1 MLITQ
6 TKEILKTIANEMLG
20 EDNEIVTE
28 KLENLQDI
36 GNELI
41 TAANVDTYVKK
52 LVDKIGKVVFKNRLL
67 NSTAPSLLV
76 DSWEYGA
83 ILQKVRMKLIPAE
96 ENDAVKLVDGKSYD
110 QNVFHQPTVS
120 ATFFSKEITFE
131 VPISYTTEQLKSSFN
146 SESEL
151 NGFYNLL
158 ETTVQNSLTVN
169 TDALIMRTINYRI
182 GKTYTKGR
190 ESQKINLLAG
200 YNTVSGKS
208 LTTANC
214 FQDEGFLKYAI
225 AEIKNYQDRFKLPS
239 SVFNDKKEQAF
250 TPVQNQKLVLLSDF
264 KNVVDTH
271 LIPVV
276 QNSENLTL
284 SCETVPYW
292 QGSGASFAFEDISK
306 IDVTLDTS
314 SETAEVSGIVGILFD
329 DEALKVGNLSQHVT
343 TNYNAKGDF
352 YTNYYKEQSGFFV
365 DLAENFVIF
374 YVANAA

>member
-6 TKEILKTIANEMLG
+6 TKEILHTIATEMLG
-20 EDNEIVTE
+20 PDNTIVTE
-28 KLENLQDI
+28 NLENLQDI

-41 TAANVDTYVKK
+41 TQANVDTYVKK

-96 ENDAVKLVDGKSYD
+96 ENDAVKLVDGQSYNQD
-110 QNVFHQPTVS
+110 VFHQPTVS
-120 ATFFSKEITFE
+120 ATFYSKEITFE

-158 ETTVQNSLTVN
+158 ETTVQNSLTVK

-182 GKTYTKGR
+182 GKTYTKGL

-200 YNTVSGKS
+200 YNKVSGRE
-208 LTTANC
+208 LTVANC
-214 FQDEGFLKYAI
+214 FHDEEFLKYAI
-225 AEIKNYQDRFKLPS
+225 SEIKNYQDRLKLPT
-239 SVFNDKKEQAF
+239 SVFNDKKEEAF

-264 KNVVDTH
+264 KNTVDTH

-276 QNSENLTL
+276 QNSENLAL

-292 QGSGASFAFEDISK
+292 QGSGKTFAFADISK
-306 IDVTLDTS
+306 IDVTLDS
-314 SETAEVSGIVGILFD
+314 ASEKAQVGGIVGVLFD
-329 DEALKVGNLSQHVT
+329 DEALKVGNLSQYVT

-374 YVANAA
+374 YVG

>member
-6 TKEILKTIANEMLG
+6 TKEILHTIATEMLG
-20 EDNEIVTE
+20 PDNTIVTE
-28 KLENLQDI
+28 NLENLQDI
-36 GNELI
+36 GNVLI
-41 TAANVDTYVKK
+41 TQQNVDTYVKK

-96 ENDAVKLVDGKSYD
+96 ENDAVKLVDGQSYNQD
-110 QNVFHQPTVS
+110 VFHQPTVS
-120 ATFFSKEITFE
+120 ATFYSKEITFE

-158 ETTVQNSLTVN
+158 ETTVQNSLTVK

-182 GKTYTKGR
+182 GKTYTKGL

-200 YNTVSGKS
+200 YNKVSGGA
-208 LTTANC
+208 LTVANC
-214 FQDEGFLKYAI
+214 FHDEGFLKYAI
-225 AEIKNYQDRFKLPS
+225 SEIKNYQDRLKLPT
-239 SVFNDKKEQAF
+239 SVFNDKKEEAF

-264 KNVVDTH
+264 KNTVDTH

-276 QNSENLTL
+276 QNSENLAL

-292 QGSGASFAFEDISK
+292 QGSGKTFSFADISK
-306 IDVTLDTS
+306 IDVTLDS
-314 SETAEVSGIVGILFD
+314 STEKAQVGGIVGILFD
-329 DEALKVGNLSQHVT
+329 DEALKVGNLNQYVT

-374 YVANAA
+374 YVG

>member
-6 TKEILKTIANEMLG
+6 TKEILHTIATEMLG
-20 EDNEIVTE
+20 PDNTIVTE
-28 KLENLQDI
+28 NLENLQDI

-41 TAANVDTYVKK
+41 TQQNVDTYVKK

-67 NSTAPSLLV
+67 NSTAPSLLA

-96 ENDAVKLVDGKSYD
+96 ENSAVNLVDGHSYD

-120 ATFFSKEITFE
+120 ATFYSKEITFE

-158 ETTVQNSLTVN
+158 ETTVQNSLTVK

-182 GKTYTKGR
+182 GKTYTKGLA
-190 ESQKINLLAG
+190 SQKVNLLAG
-200 YNTVSGKS
+200 YNAASGKS
-208 LTTANC
+208 LTTADC

-225 AEIKNYQDRFKLPS
+225 AEIKNYQDRLKLPT
-239 SVFNDKKEQAF
+239 SVFNDKKEEAF

-292 QGSGASFAFEDISK
+292 QGSGANFSFADISK
-306 IDVTLDTS
+306 IDVTLDTT
-314 SETAEVSGIVGILFD
+314 SEKAQVGGIVGILF
-329 DEALKVGNLSQHVT
+329 DEALKVGNLSQYVT

-374 YVANAA
+374 YVA

>member
-6 TKEILKTIANEMLG
+6 TKEILHTIATEMLG
-20 EDNEIVTE
+20 EENTIVTE
-28 KLENLQDI
+28 NLENLQDI
-36 GNELI
+36 GNVLI
-41 TAANVDTYVKK
+41 TQQNVDTYVKK

-96 ENDAVKLVDGKSYD
+96 ENSAVNLVDGQTYD

-120 ATFFSKEITFE
+120 ATFYSKEITFE
-131 VPISYTTEQLKSSFN
+131 VPISYTREQLNSSFN
-146 SESEL
+146 SVTEL

-158 ETTVQNSLTVN
+158 ETTVQNSLTVK

-190 ESQKINLLAG
+190 ASQKINLLAG
-200 YNTVSGKS
+200 YNAASGKS
-208 LTTANC
+208 LTTADC
-214 FQDEGFLKYAI
+214 FHDEGFLKYAI
-225 AEIKNYQDRFKLPS
+225 AEIKNYQDRLKLPS
-239 SVFNDKKEQAF
+239 SLFNDKKEEAF
-250 TPVQNQKLVLLSDF
+250 TPAQNQKLVLLSDF
-264 KNVVDTH
+264 KNTVDTH

-292 QGSGASFAFEDISK
+292 QASGANFSFTDISK
-306 IDVTLDTS
+306 IDVTLDS
-314 SETAEVSGIVGILFD
+314 STEKAQVGGIVGILFD
-329 DEALKVGNLSQHVT
+329 DEALKVGNLNQYVT

-365 DLAENFVIF
+365 DLAENFLIF
-374 YVANAA
+374 YVG

>member
-6 TKEILKTIANEMLG
+6 TKEILTTIATEMLG
-20 EDNEIVTE
+20 PDNTIVTE
-28 KLENLQDI
+28 NLENLQDI

-41 TAANVDTYVKK
+41 TQQNVDTYVKK

-96 ENDAVKLVDGKSYD
+96 ENDAVKLVDGQSYD

-120 ATFFSKEITFE
+120 ATFYSKEITFE
-131 VPISYTTEQLKSSFN
+131 VPISYTREQLNSSFN
-146 SESEL
+146 SVTEL

-158 ETTVQNSLTVN
+158 ETTVQNSLTVK

-190 ESQKINLLAG
+190 ASQKINLLAG
-200 YNTVSGKS
+200 YNAASGKE
-208 LTTANC
+208 LTVATC
-214 FQDEGFLKYAI
+214 FHDEGFLKYAI
-225 AEIKNYQDRFKLPS
+225 AEIKNYQDRLKLPS
-239 SVFNDKKEQAF
+239 SLFNDKKEEAF
-250 TPVQNQKLVLLSDF
+250 TPAQNQKLVLLSDF
-264 KNVVDTH
+264 KNTVDTH

-292 QGSGASFAFEDISK
+292 QASGANFSFADISK
-306 IDVTLDTS
+306 IDVTLDTT
-314 SETAEVSGIVGILFD
+314 SEKAQVGGIVGILFD
-329 DEALKVGNLSQHVT
+329 DEALKVGNLNQYVT

-365 DLAENFVIF
+365 DLAENFIIF
-374 YVANAA
+374 YVG

>member
-6 TKEILKTIANEMLG
+6 TKEILHTIATEMLG
-20 EDNEIVTE
+20 PDNTIVTE
-28 KLENLQDI
+28 NLENLQDI

-41 TAANVDTYVKK
+41 TQQNVDTYVKK

-96 ENDAVKLVDGKSYD
+96 ENDAVKLVDGQTYD

-120 ATFFSKEITFE
+120 ATFYSKEITFE
-131 VPISYTTEQLKSSFN
+131 VPISYTTQQLNSSFN
-146 SESEL
+146 SVTEL

-158 ETTVQNSLTVN
+158 ETTVQNSLTVK

-182 GKTYTKGR
+182 GKTFTKGR
-190 ESQKINLLAG
+190 ASQKINLLQG
-200 YNTVSGKS
+200 YNTASGKE
-208 LTTANC
+208 LTVATC
-214 FQDEGFLKYAI
+214 FHDEGFLKYAI
-225 AEIKNYQDRFKLPS
+225 AEIKNYQDRLKLPS
-239 SVFNDKKEQAF
+239 SLFNDKKEETF

-264 KNVVDTH
+264 KNTVDTH

-276 QNSENLTL
+276 QNSENLKLT
-284 SCETVPYW
+284 SETVPYW
-292 QGSGASFAFEDISK
+292 QGSGANFSFADISK
-306 IDVTLDTS
+306 IDVTLDTT
-314 SETAEVSGIVGILFD
+314 SEKAQVGGIVGILFD
-329 DEALKVGNLSQHVT
+329 DEALKVGNLNQYVT

-365 DLAENFVIF
+365 DLAENFLIF
-374 YVANAA
+374 YVA

>member
-6 TKEILKTIANEMLG
+6 TKEILTTIANEMLG
-20 EDNEIVTE
+20 ADNTIVTE
-28 KLENLQDI
+28 NLENLQDI
-36 GNELI
+36 GNVLI
-41 TAANVDTYVKK
+41 TQQNVDTYVKK

-96 ENDAVKLVDGKSYD
+96 ENDAVKLVDGQSYD

-120 ATFFSKEITFE
+120 ATFYSKEITFE
-131 VPISYTTEQLKSSFN
+131 VPISYTREQLNSSFN
-146 SESEL
+146 SVSEL

-158 ETTVQNSLTVN
+158 ETTVQNSLTVK

-182 GKTYTKGR
+182 GKTFTKGLA
-190 ESQKINLLAG
+190 SQKINLLAG
-200 YNTVSGKS
+200 YNAASGKE
-208 LTTANC
+208 LTAANC

-225 AEIKNYQDRFKLPS
+225 AEIKNYQDRLKLPT
-239 SVFNDKKEQAF
+239 SVFNDLKEETF
-250 TPVQNQKLVLLSDF
+250 TPAQNQKLVLLSDF
-264 KNVVDTH
+264 KNTVDTH

-284 SCETVPYW
+284 TSETVPYW
-292 QGSGASFAFEDISK
+292 QGSGANFSFADISK
-306 IDVTLDTS
+306 IDVTLDTA
-314 SETAEVSGIVGILFD
+314 SEKAQVGGIVGILFD
-329 DEALKVGNLSQHVT
+329 DEALKVGNLNQYVT

-365 DLAENFVIF
+365 DLAENFIIF
-374 YVANAA
+374 YVG

>member
-6 TKEILKTIANEMLG
+6 TKEILTTIANEMLG
-20 EDNEIVTE
+20 EENTIVTE
-28 KLENLQDI
+28 NLENLQDI

-41 TAANVDTYVKK
+41 TQANVDTYVKK

-67 NSTAPSLLV
+67 NSTAPSLLA

-96 ENDAVKLVDGKSYD
+96 ENSAVKLVDGQSYD

-120 ATFFSKEITFE
+120 ATFYSKEITFE
-131 VPISYTTEQLKSSFN
+131 VPISYTTKQLTSSFN
-146 SESEL
+146 SVTEL

-158 ETTVQNSLTVN
+158 ETTVQNSLTVK

-190 ESQKINLLAG
+190 ASQKINLLQG
-200 YNTVSGKS
+200 YNTASGKE
-208 LTTANC
+208 LTVATC
-214 FQDEGFLKYAI
+214 FHDEGFLKYAI
-225 AEIKNYQDRFKLPS
+225 AEIKNYQDRLKLPS
-239 SVFNDKKEQAF
+239 SLFNDKKEETF

-264 KNVVDTH
+264 KNTVDTH

-276 QNSENLTL
+276 QNSENLKLT
-284 SCETVPYW
+284 SETVPYW
-292 QGSGASFAFEDISK
+292 QGSGANFSFADISK
-306 IDVTLDTS
+306 IDVTLDTA
-314 SETAEVSGIVGILFD
+314 SEKAQVGGIVGILFD
-329 DEALKVGNLSQHVT
+329 DEALKVGNLSQYVT

-374 YVANAA
+374 YVA

>member
-6 TKEILKTIANEMLG
+6 TKEILTTIATEMLG
-20 EDNEIVTE
+20 PDNTIVTE
-28 KLENLQDI
+28 NLENLQDI
-36 GNELI
+36 GNVLI
-41 TAANVDTYVKK
+41 TQQNVDTYVKK

-67 NSTAPSLLV
+67 NSTAPSLLA

-96 ENDAVKLVDGKSYD
+96 ENSAVKLVDGQSYD

-120 ATFFSKEITFE
+120 ATFYSKEITFE
-131 VPISYTTEQLKSSFN
+131 VPISYTREQLNSSFN
-146 SESEL
+146 SVSEL

-158 ETTVQNSLTVN
+158 ETTVQNSLTVK

-182 GKTYTKGR
+182 GKTYTKGLA
-190 ESQKINLLAG
+190 SQKVNLLQG
-200 YNTVSGKS
+200 YNTASGKE
-208 LTTANC
+208 LTVANC

-225 AEIKNYQDRFKLPS
+225 AEIKNYQDRLKLPT
-239 SVFNDKKEQAF
+239 SVFNDQKEEAF
-250 TPVQNQKLVLLSDF
+250 TPAQNQKLVLLSDF
-264 KNVVDTH
+264 KNTVDTH

-292 QGSGASFAFEDISK
+292 QGSGKTFSFADISK
-306 IDVTLDTS
+306 IDVTLDS
-314 SETAEVSGIVGILFD
+314 ASETAKVGGIIGILFD
-329 DEALKVGNLSQHVT
+329 DEALKVGNLSQYVT

-374 YVANAA
+374 YVA

>member
-6 TKEILKTIANEMLG
+6 TKEILTTIANEMLG
-20 EDNEIVTE
+20 EDNAIVTE
-28 KLENLQDI
+28 NLENLQDI

-41 TAANVDTYVKK
+41 TQQNVDTYVKK

-96 ENDAVKLVDGKSYD
+96 ENSAVKLVDGQSYD

-120 ATFFSKEITFE
+120 ATFYSKEITFE
-131 VPISYTTEQLKSSFN
+131 VPISYTREQLNSSFN
-146 SESEL
+146 SVSEL

-158 ETTVQNSLTVN
+158 ETTVQNSLTVK

-182 GKTYTKGR
+182 GKTFTKGR

-200 YNTVSGKS
+200 YNAASGQK

-225 AEIKNYQDRFKLPS
+225 AEIKNYQDRLKLPT
-239 SVFNDKKEQAF
+239 SVFNDKKEEAF
-250 TPVQNQKLVLLSDF
+250 TPAQNQKLVLLSDF
-264 KNVVDTH
+264 KNTVDTH

-292 QGSGASFAFEDISK
+292 QGSGSNFSFADISK
-306 IDVTLDTS
+306 IDVTLDS
-314 SETAEVSGIVGILFD
+314 ASETAQVSGIVGILFD
-329 DEALKVGNLSQHVT
+329 DEALKVGNLNQYVT

-365 DLAENFVIF
+365 DLAENFLIF
-374 YVANAA
+374 YVG

>member
-6 TKEILKTIANEMLG
+6 TKEILKTIATEMLG
-20 EDNEIVTE
+20 ADNTIVTE
-28 KLENLQDI
+28 NLENLQDI

-41 TAANVDTYVKK
+41 TQANVDTYVKK

-96 ENDAVKLVDGKSYD
+96 ENSAVNLVDGQSYD

-120 ATFFSKEITFE
+120 ATFYSKEITFE

-158 ETTVQNSLTVN
+158 ETTVQNSLTVK

-182 GKTYTKGR
+182 GKTFNSGR
-190 ESQKINLLAG
+190 ASQKINLLSG
-200 YNTVSGKS
+200 YNTVSGKT
-208 LTTANC
+208 LTTENC

-239 SVFNDKKEQAF
+239 SVFNDKNEEAF
-250 TPVQNQKLVLLSDF
+250 TPIQNQKLVLLSDF
-264 KNVVDTH
+264 KNTVDTH

-292 QGSGASFAFEDISK
+292 QGSGSSFSFADISK
-306 IDVTLDTS
+306 IDVTLDTNK
-314 SETAEVSGIVGILFD
+314 ETAKVGGIVGILFD
-329 DEALKVGNLSQHVT
+329 DEALKVGNLSQYVT

-374 YVANAA
+374 YVA

>member
-6 TKEILKTIANEMLG
+6 TKEILTTIATEMLG
-20 EDNEIVTE
+20 PDNTIVTE
-28 KLENLQDI
+28 NLENLQDI

-41 TAANVDTYVKK
+41 TQANVDTYVKK

-96 ENDAVKLVDGKSYD
+96 ENSAVNLVDGHSYD

-120 ATFFSKEITFE
+120 ATFYSKEITFE

-158 ETTVQNSLTVN
+158 ETTVQNSLTVK

-200 YNTVSGKS
+200 YNAASGQK

-214 FQDEGFLKYAI
+214 FHDENFLKYAI
-225 AEIKNYQDRFKLPS
+225 AEIKNYQDRLKLPS
-239 SVFNDKKEQAF
+239 SLFNDKKEEAF
-250 TPVQNQKLVLLSDF
+250 TPAQSQKLVLLSDF
-264 KNVVDTH
+264 KNTVDTH

-292 QGSGASFAFEDISK
+292 QGSGANFSFTDISK
-306 IDVTLDTS
+306 SPHL
-314 SETAEVSGIVGILFD
+314 
-329 DEALKVGNLSQHVT
+329 GNSLRQLAHVH
-343 TNYNAKGDF
+343 
-352 YTNYYKEQSGFFV
+352 
-365 DLAENFVIF
+365 
-374 YVANAA
+374 

>member
-6 TKEILKTIANEMLG
+6 TKEILATIANEMLG
-20 EDNEIVTE
+20 EENTIVTE
-28 KLENLQDI
+28 NLANLQDI
-36 GNELI
+36 GNVLI
-41 TAANVDTYVKK
+41 TQQNVDTYVKK

-96 ENDAVKLVDGKSYD
+96 ENDAVKLVDGQSYD

-120 ATFFSKEITFE
+120 ATFYSKEITFE
-131 VPISYTTEQLKSSFN
+131 VPISYTMEQLKSSFN

-158 ETTVQNSLTVN
+158 ETTVQNSLTVK

-190 ESQKINLLAG
+190 ASQKINLLAG
-200 YNTVSGKS
+200 YNAASGKS
-208 LTTANC
+208 LTTADC

-225 AEIKNYQDRFKLPS
+225 SEIKNYQDRLKLPTS
-239 SVFNDKKEQAF
+239 LFNDQKEETF

-264 KNVVDTH
+264 KNTVDTH

-276 QNSENLTL
+276 QNSENLKLT
-284 SCETVPYW
+284 CETVPYW
-292 QGSGASFAFEDISK
+292 QGSGANFSFTDISK
-306 IDVTLDTS
+306 IDVTLDTT
-314 SETAEVSGIVGILFD
+314 SEKAQVGGIVGILFD
-329 DEALKVGNLSQHVT
+329 DEALKVGNLSQYVT

-374 YVANAA
+374 YVA

>member
-6 TKEILKTIANEMLG
+6 TKEILHTIATEMLG
-20 EDNEIVTE
+20 EDNTIVTE
-28 KLENLQDI
+28 NLENLQDI

-41 TAANVDTYVKK
+41 TQQNVDTYVKK

-96 ENDAVKLVDGKSYD
+96 ENDAVKLVDGQSYD

-120 ATFFSKEITFE
+120 ATFYSKEITFE

-158 ETTVQNSLTVN
+158 ETTVQNSLTVK

-190 ESQKINLLAG
+190 DSQKINLLAG

-208 LTTANC
+208 LTTENC

-239 SVFNDKKEQAF
+239 SVFNDKKEEAF

-292 QGSGASFAFEDISK
+292 QGSGATFSFEDISK

-314 SETAEVSGIVGILFD
+314 TEVAKVNGIVGILFD
-329 DEALKVGNLSQHVT
+329 DEALKVGNLSQYVT

-374 YVANAA
+374 YVG

>member
-6 TKEILKTIANEMLG
+6 TKEILTTIATEMLG
-20 EDNEIVTE
+20 PDNTIVTE
-28 KLENLQDI
+28 NLENLQDI

-41 TAANVDTYVKK
+41 TQQNVDTYVKK

-96 ENDAVKLVDGKSYD
+96 ENDAVKLVDGQSYD

-120 ATFFSKEITFE
+120 ATFYSKEITFE
-131 VPISYTTEQLKSSFN
+131 VPISYTREQLNGSFN
-146 SESEL
+146 SVTEL

-158 ETTVQNSLTVN
+158 ETTVQNSLTVK

-190 ESQKINLLAG
+190 ASQKINLLQG
-200 YNTVSGKS
+200 YNTVSGRE
-208 LTTANC
+208 LTVANC
-214 FQDEGFLKYAI
+214 FHDEEFLKYAI
-225 AEIKNYQDRFKLPS
+225 AEIKNYQDRLKLPS
-239 SVFNDKKEQAF
+239 SLFNDKKEEAF
-250 TPVQNQKLVLLSDF
+250 TPAQSQKLVLLSDF
-264 KNVVDTH
+264 KNTVDTH

-292 QGSGASFAFEDISK
+292 QGSGANFSFTDISK
-306 IDVTLDTS
+306 IDVTLDS
-314 SETAEVSGIVGILFD
+314 STEKAQVGGIVGILFD
-329 DEALKVGNLSQHVT
+329 DEALKVGNLNQYVT

-365 DLAENFVIF
+365 DLAENFLIF
-374 YVANAA
+374 YVA

>member
-6 TKEILKTIANEMLG
+6 TKEILHTIATEMLG
-20 EDNEIVTE
+20 ADNTIVTE
-28 KLENLQDI
+28 NLENLQDI

-41 TAANVDTYVKK
+41 TQQNVDTYVKK

-96 ENDAVKLVDGKSYD
+96 ENSAVKLVDGQSYD

-120 ATFFSKEITFE
+120 ATFYSKEITFE
-131 VPISYTTEQLKSSFN
+131 VPISYTREQLNSSFN
-146 SESEL
+146 SVTEL

-158 ETTVQNSLTVN
+158 ETTVQNSLTVK

-190 ESQKINLLAG
+190 ASQKINLLQG
-200 YNTVSGKS
+200 YNTASGKE
-208 LTTANC
+208 LTVATC
-214 FQDEGFLKYAI
+214 FHDEGFLKYAI
-225 AEIKNYQDRFKLPS
+225 AEIKNYQDRLKLPS
-239 SVFNDKKEQAF
+239 SLFNDKKEEAF
-250 TPVQNQKLVLLSDF
+250 TPAQNQKLVLLSDF
-264 KNVVDTH
+264 KNTVDTH

-292 QGSGASFAFEDISK
+292 QGSGANFSFTDISK
-306 IDVTLDTS
+306 IDVTLDTT
-314 SETAEVSGIVGILFD
+314 SEKAQVGGIVGILFD
-329 DEALKVGNLSQHVT
+329 DEALKVGNLNQYVT

-365 DLAENFVIF
+365 DLAENFLIF
-374 YVANAA
+374 YVA

>member
-6 TKEILKTIANEMLG
+6 TKEILKTIATEMLG
-20 EDNEIVTE
+20 ADNTIVTE
-28 KLENLQDI
+28 DLANLQDI
-36 GNELI
+36 GKELI
-41 TAANVDTYVKK
+41 TQANVDTYVKK

-67 NSTAPSLLV
+67 NSTAPNLLV

-96 ENDAVKLVDGKSYD
+96 ENSAVNLVDGQSYD

-158 ETTVQNSLTVN
+158 ETTVQNSLTVK

-182 GKTYTKGR
+182 GKTFTKGLP
-190 ESQKINLLAG
+190 SQKVNLLTN
-200 YNTVSGKS
+200 YNAISGKTLTVS
-208 LTTANC
+208 NC
-214 FQDEGFLKYAI
+214 FHDEGFLKYAI
-225 AEIKNYQDRFKLPS
+225 TEIKNYQDRLKLPS
-239 SVFNDKKEQAF
+239 SIFNDKKEEAF
-250 TPVQNQKLVLLSDF
+250 TPVQNQKLVLISDF
-264 KNVVDTH
+264 KNTVDTH

-284 SCETVPYW
+284 TSETVPYW
-292 QGSGASFAFEDISK
+292 QGSGPSFSFEDTSK
-306 IDVTLDTS
+306 IDVTLDS
-314 SETAEVSGIVGILFD
+314 KDEIAKVGGVIGILFD
-329 DEALKVGNLSQHVT
+329 DEALKVGNLSQYVT

-365 DLAENFVIF
+365 DLAENFVVF
-374 YVANAA
+374 YVG

>member
-6 TKEILKTIANEMLG
+6 TKEILHTIATEMLG
-20 EDNEIVTE
+20 PDNTIVTE
-28 KLENLQDI
+28 NLENLQDI

-41 TAANVDTYVKK
+41 TQQNVDTYVKK

-67 NSTAPSLLV
+67 NSTAPSLLA

-96 ENDAVKLVDGKSYD
+96 ENSAVNLVDGHSYD

-120 ATFFSKEITFE
+120 ATFYSKEITFE
-131 VPISYTTEQLKSSFN
+131 VPISYTTQQLNSSFN
-146 SESEL
+146 SVTEL

-158 ETTVQNSLTVN
+158 ETTVQNSLTVK

-190 ESQKINLLAG
+190 ASQKINLLAG
-200 YNTVSGKS
+200 YNAASGKE
-208 LTTANC
+208 LTVATC
-214 FQDEGFLKYAI
+214 FHDEGFLKYAI
-225 AEIKNYQDRFKLPS
+225 AEIKNYQDRLKLPS
-239 SVFNDKKEQAF
+239 SLFNDKKEETF

-264 KNVVDTH
+264 KNTVDTH

-276 QNSENLTL
+276 QNSENLKLT
-284 SCETVPYW
+284 SETVPYW
-292 QGSGASFAFEDISK
+292 QGSGANFSFTDISK
-306 IDVTLDTS
+306 IDVTLDTA
-314 SETAEVSGIVGILFD
+314 SEKAQVGGIVGILFD
-329 DEALKVGNLSQHVT
+329 DEALKVGNLSQYVT

-374 YVANAA
+374 YVA

>member
-6 TKEILKTIANEMLG
+6 TKEILTTIATEMLG
-20 EDNEIVTE
+20 PDNTIVTE
-28 KLENLQDI
+28 NLENLQDI
-36 GNELI
+36 GKELI
-41 TAANVDTYVKK
+41 TQQNVDTYVKK
-52 LVDKIGKVVFKNRLL
+52 LVGNIGIGVFKNRLL

-96 ENDAVKLVDGKSYD
+96 ENSAVKLVDGQSYD

-120 ATFFSKEITFE
+120 ATFYSKEITFE
-131 VPISYTTEQLKSSFN
+131 VPISYTREQLNSSFN
-146 SESEL
+146 SVSEL

-158 ETTVQNSLTVN
+158 ETTVQNSLTVK

-182 GKTYTKGR
+182 GKTFTKGR

-200 YNTVSGKS
+200 YNKVSGRE
-208 LTTANC
+208 LTVANC
-214 FQDEGFLKYAI
+214 FHDEEFLKYAI
-225 AEIKNYQDRFKLPS
+225 AEIKNYQDRLKLPT
-239 SVFNDKKEQAF
+239 SVFNDKKEEAF
-250 TPVQNQKLVLLSDF
+250 TPAQNQKLVLLSDF
-264 KNVVDTH
+264 KNTVDTH

-292 QGSGASFAFEDISK
+292 QGSGKTFAFDDISK
-306 IDVTLDTS
+306 IDVTLDS
-314 SETAEVSGIVGILFD
+314 ASETAQVSGIVGILFD
-329 DEALKVGNLSQHVT
+329 DEALKVGNLNQYVT

-365 DLAENFVIF
+365 DLAENFLIF
-374 YVANAA
+374 YVG

>member
-6 TKEILKTIANEMLG
+6 TKEILHTIATEMLG
-20 EDNEIVTE
+20 TDNTIVTE
-28 KLENLQDI
+28 NLENLQDI

-41 TAANVDTYVKK
+41 TQANVDTYVKK

-96 ENDAVKLVDGKSYD
+96 ENSAVNLVDGHSYD

-120 ATFFSKEITFE
+120 ATFYSKEITFE

-158 ETTVQNSLTVN
+158 ETTVQNSLTVK

-190 ESQKINLLAG
+190 DSQKINLLAG
-200 YNTVSGKS
+200 YNAASGKK

-225 AEIKNYQDRFKLPS
+225 AEIKNYQDRLKLPT
-239 SVFNDKKEQAF
+239 SVFNDKKEEAF
-250 TPVQNQKLVLLSDF
+250 TPAQNQKLVLLSDF
-264 KNVVDTH
+264 KNTVDTH

-292 QGSGASFAFEDISK
+292 QGSGKTFSFTDISK
-306 IDVTLDTS
+306 IDVTLDS
-314 SETAEVSGIVGILFD
+314 STEKAQVGGIVGILFD
-329 DEALKVGNLSQHVT
+329 DEALKVGNLSQYVT

-374 YVANAA
+374 YVA

>member
-6 TKEILKTIANEMLG
+6 TKEILKTIATEMLG
-20 EDNEIVTE
+20 PDNTIVTE
-28 KLENLQDI
+28 NLENLQDI

-41 TAANVDTYVKK
+41 TQANVDTYVKK

-96 ENDAVKLVDGKSYD
+96 ENEAVKLVDGKSYD
-110 QNVFHQPTVS
+110 QNVFHQPTVT
-120 ATFFSKEITFE
+120 ATFYSKEITFE

-158 ETTVQNSLTVN
+158 ETTVQNSLTVK

-182 GKTYTKGR
+182 GKTFTKGLP
-190 ESQKINLLAG
+190 SQKVNLLAN
-200 YNTVSGKS
+200 YNAISGKKLTVS
-208 LTTANC
+208 NC
-214 FQDEGFLKYAI
+214 FHDEDFLKYAI
-225 AEIKNYQDRFKLPS
+225 AEIKNYQDRLKLPS
-239 SVFNDKKEQAF
+239 SVFNDKKEEAF
-250 TPVQNQKLVLLSDF
+250 TPVQNQKLVMLSDF
-264 KNVVDTH
+264 KNTVDTH

-284 SCETVPYW
+284 SSETVPYW
-292 QGSGASFAFEDISK
+292 QGSGKTFAFGDISK
-306 IDVTLDTS
+306 IDVTLDS
-314 SETAEVSGIVGILFD
+314 RDEVAKVGGIVGILFD
-329 DEALKVGNLSQHVT
+329 EEALKVGNLQQYVT

-374 YVANAA
+374 YVG

>member
-6 TKEILKTIANEMLG
+6 TKEILHTIASEMLG
-20 EDNEIVTE
+20 SDNTIVTE
-28 KLENLQDI
+28 NLENLQDI

-96 ENDAVKLVDGKSYD
+96 ENDAVKLVDGQSYD

-120 ATFFSKEITFE
+120 ATFYSKEITFE

-158 ETTVQNSLTVN
+158 ETTVQNSLTVK

-190 ESQKINLLAG
+190 NSQKINLLAG

-208 LTTANC
+208 LTTENC

-239 SVFNDKKEQAF
+239 SVFNDKKEEAF

-292 QGSGASFAFEDISK
+292 QGSGSSFSFEDISK

-314 SETAEVSGIVGILFD
+314 TEVAKVNGIVGILFD
-329 DEALKVGNLSQHVT
+329 DEALKVGNLNQYVT

-374 YVANAA
+374 YVA

>member
-6 TKEILKTIANEMLG
+6 TKEILTTIATEMLG
-20 EDNEIVTE
+20 PDNTIVTE
-28 KLENLQDI
+28 NLENLQDI
-36 GNELI
+36 GNVLI
-41 TAANVDTYVKK
+41 TQQNVDTYVKK

-67 NSTAPSLLV
+67 NSTAPSLLA

-96 ENDAVKLVDGKSYD
+96 ENSAVNLVDGHSYD

-120 ATFFSKEITFE
+120 ATFYSKEITFE
-131 VPISYTTEQLKSSFN
+131 VPISYTREQLNSSFN
-146 SESEL
+146 SVSEL

-158 ETTVQNSLTVN
+158 ETTVQNSLTVK

-182 GKTYTKGR
+182 GKTYTKGLD
-190 ESQKINLLAG
+190 SQKVNLLQG
-200 YNTVSGKS
+200 YNTASGKE

-225 AEIKNYQDRFKLPS
+225 AEIKNYQDRLKLPT
-239 SVFNDKKEQAF
+239 SVFNDKKEEAF
-250 TPVQNQKLVLLSDF
+250 TPAQNQKLVLLSDF
-264 KNVVDTH
+264 KNTVDTH

-292 QGSGASFAFEDISK
+292 QGSGANFSFTDISK
-306 IDVTLDTS
+306 IDVTLDTA
-314 SETAEVSGIVGILFD
+314 SEKAQVGGIVGILFD
-329 DEALKVGNLSQHVT
+329 DEALKVGNLNQYVT

-365 DLAENFVIF
+365 DLAENFLIF
-374 YVANAA
+374 YVA

>member
-6 TKEILKTIANEMLG
+6 TKEILTTIANEMLG
-20 EDNEIVTE
+20 EENTIVTE
-28 KLENLQDI
+28 NLENLQDI
-36 GNELI
+36 GNVLI
-41 TAANVDTYVKK
+41 TQQNVDTYVKK

-96 ENDAVKLVDGKSYD
+96 ENDAVKLVDGQSYD

-120 ATFFSKEITFE
+120 ATFYSKEITFE
-131 VPISYTTEQLKSSFN
+131 VPISYTREQLNSSFN
-146 SESEL
+146 SVTEL

-158 ETTVQNSLTVN
+158 ETTVQNSLTVK

-190 ESQKINLLAG
+190 ASQKINLLQG
-200 YNTVSGKS
+200 YNTASGKE
-208 LTTANC
+208 LTVATC
-214 FQDEGFLKYAI
+214 FHDEGFLKYAI
-225 AEIKNYQDRFKLPS
+225 AEIKNYQDRLKLPS
-239 SVFNDKKEQAF
+239 SLFNDKKEEAF
-250 TPVQNQKLVLLSDF
+250 TPAQNQKLVLLSDF
-264 KNVVDTH
+264 KNTVDTH

-292 QGSGASFAFEDISK
+292 QGSGANFSFADISK
-306 IDVTLDTS
+306 IDVTLDTT
-314 SETAEVSGIVGILFD
+314 SEKAQVGGIVGILFD
-329 DEALKVGNLSQHVT
+329 DEALKVGNLSQYVT

-365 DLAENFVIF
+365 DLAENFLIF
-374 YVANAA
+374 YVA

>member
-6 TKEILKTIANEMLG
+6 TKDILKTIATEMLG
-20 EDNEIVTE
+20 ADNTIVTE
-28 KLENLQDI
+28 DLANLQDI

-41 TAANVDTYVKK
+41 TQANVDTYVKK

-67 NSTAPSLLV
+67 NSTAPNLLV

-96 ENDAVKLVDGKSYD
+96 ENSAVDLVDGQSYD
-110 QNVFHQPTVS
+110 QNVFHQPTVT
-120 ATFFSKEITFE
+120 ATFYSKEITFE

-158 ETTVQNSLTVN
+158 ETTVQNSLTVK

-182 GKTYTKGR
+182 GKTFTKGLP
-190 ESQKINLLAG
+190 SQKVNLLAN
-200 YNTVSGKS
+200 YNAISGKTLTVS
-208 LTTANC
+208 NC
-214 FQDEGFLKYAI
+214 FHDEDFLKYAI
-225 AEIKNYQDRFKLPS
+225 TEIKNYQDRLKLPS
-239 SVFNDKKEQAF
+239 SIFNDKKEEAF

-264 KNVVDTH
+264 KNTVDTH

-284 SCETVPYW
+284 TSETVPYW
-292 QGSGASFAFEDISK
+292 QGSGANFDFEDTSK
-306 IDVTLDTS
+306 IDITLDTKD
-314 SETAEVSGIVGILFD
+314 EVAQVGGIIGILFD
-329 DEALKVGNLSQHVT
+329 DEALKVGNLHQYVT

-365 DLAENFVIF
+365 DLAENFVVF
-374 YVANAA
+374 YVG

>member
-6 TKEILKTIANEMLG
+6 TKEILATIASEMLG
-20 EDNEIVTE
+20 EENTIVTE
-28 KLENLQDI
+28 NLANLQDI
-36 GNELI
+36 GNVLI
-41 TAANVDTYVKK
+41 TQQNVDTYVKK

-96 ENDAVKLVDGKSYD
+96 ENDAVKLVDGQSYD

-120 ATFFSKEITFE
+120 ATFYSKEITFE

-158 ETTVQNSLTVN
+158 ETTVQNSLTVK

-190 ESQKINLLAG
+190 DSQKINLLAG
-200 YNTVSGKS
+200 YNAASGQK

-225 AEIKNYQDRFKLPS
+225 AEIKNYQDRLKLPS
-239 SVFNDKKEQAF
+239 SLFNDKKEETF

-264 KNVVDTH
+264 KNTVDTH

-276 QNSENLTL
+276 QNSENLKLT
-284 SCETVPYW
+284 SETVPYW
-292 QGSGASFAFEDISK
+292 QGSGANFSFADISK
-306 IDVTLDTS
+306 IDVTLDTT
-314 SETAEVSGIVGILFD
+314 SEVAKVGGIVGILFD
-329 DEALKVGNLSQHVT
+329 DEALKVGNLSQYVT

-365 DLAENFVIF
+365 DLAENFLIF
-374 YVANAA
+374 YVA

>member
-6 TKEILKTIANEMLG
+6 TKEILTTIANEMLG
-20 EDNEIVTE
+20 ADNTIVTE
-28 KLENLQDI
+28 NLENLQDI
-36 GNELI
+36 GNVLI
-41 TAANVDTYVKK
+41 TQQNVDTYVKK

-67 NSTAPSLLV
+67 NSTAPSLLA

-96 ENDAVKLVDGKSYD
+96 ENSAVNLVDGQTYD

-120 ATFFSKEITFE
+120 ATFYSKEITFE
-131 VPISYTTEQLKSSFN
+131 VPISYTREQLNSSFN
-146 SESEL
+146 SVSEL

-158 ETTVQNSLTVN
+158 ETTVQNSLTVK

-182 GKTYTKGR
+182 GKTFTKGLA
-190 ESQKINLLAG
+190 SQKVNLLQG
-200 YNTVSGKS
+200 YNTASGKE

-225 AEIKNYQDRFKLPS
+225 AEIKNYQDRLKLPT
-239 SVFNDKKEQAF
+239 SVFNDKKEEAF
-250 TPVQNQKLVLLSDF
+250 TPAQNQKLVLLSDF
-264 KNVVDTH
+264 KNTVDTH

-292 QGSGASFAFEDISK
+292 QGSGKTFSFADISK
-306 IDVTLDTS
+306 IDVTLDS
-314 SETAEVSGIVGILFD
+314 ASETAKVGGIVGILFD
-329 DEALKVGNLSQHVT
+329 DEALKVGNLNQYVT

-374 YVANAA
+374 YVG

>member
-6 TKEILKTIANEMLG
+6 TKDILKTIATEMLG
-20 EDNEIVTE
+20 PDNTIVTE
-28 KLENLQDI
+28 NLANLQDI

-41 TAANVDTYVKK
+41 TQANVDTYVKK

-96 ENDAVKLVDGKSYD
+96 ENDAVNLVDGKSYD
-110 QNVFHQPTVS
+110 QNVFHQPTVT
-120 ATFFSKEITFE
+120 ATFYSKEITFE

-158 ETTVQNSLTVN
+158 ETTVQNSLTVK

-182 GKTYTKGR
+182 GKTFTKGLP
-190 ESQKINLLAG
+190 SQKVNLLAN
-200 YNTVSGKS
+200 YNAISGKKLTVS
-208 LTTANC
+208 NC
-214 FQDEGFLKYAI
+214 FQDEDFLKYAI
-225 AEIKNYQDRFKLPS
+225 AEIKNYQDRLKLPS
-239 SVFNDKKEQAF
+239 SVFNDKKEEAF

-264 KNVVDTH
+264 KNTVDTH

-284 SCETVPYW
+284 SSETVPYW
-292 QGSGASFAFEDISK
+292 QGSGKTFSFGDISK
-306 IDVTLDTS
+306 IDVTLDS
-314 SETAEVSGIVGILFD
+314 RDEVAKVGGIVGILFD
-329 DEALKVGNLSQHVT
+329 EEALKVGNLHQYVT
-343 TNYNAKGDF
+343 TTYNAKGDF

-365 DLAENFVIF
+365 DLAENFIIF
-374 YVANAA
+374 YVG

>member
-6 TKEILKTIANEMLG
+6 TKEILKTIATEMLG
-20 EDNEIVTE
+20 PDNTIVTE
-28 KLENLQDI
+28 DLANLQDI

-41 TAANVDTYVKK
+41 TQANVDTYVKK

-110 QNVFHQPTVS
+110 QNVFHQPTVT
-120 ATFFSKEITFE
+120 ATFYSKEITFE

-158 ETTVQNSLTVN
+158 ETTVQNSLTVK

-182 GKTYTKGR
+182 GKTFTKGLP
-190 ESQKINLLAG
+190 SQKVNLLAN
-200 YNTVSGKS
+200 YNAISGKKLTVS
-208 LTTANC
+208 NC
-214 FQDEGFLKYAI
+214 FQDEDFLKYAI
-225 AEIKNYQDRFKLPS
+225 AQIKNYQDRLKLPS
-239 SVFNDKKEQAF
+239 SVFNDKKEEAF

-264 KNVVDTH
+264 KNTVDTH

-284 SCETVPYW
+284 SSETVPYW
-292 QGSGASFAFEDISK
+292 QGSGKTFGFEDISK
-306 IDVTLDTS
+306 IDVTLDS
-314 SETAEVSGIVGILFD
+314 HDEVAKVGGIVGILFD
-329 DEALKVGNLSQHVT
+329 EEALKVGNLQQYVT

-374 YVANAA
+374 YVG

>member
-6 TKEILKTIANEMLG
+6 TKEILATIANEMLG
-20 EDNEIVTE
+20 EENTIVTE
-28 KLENLQDI
+28 NLANLQDI
-36 GNELI
+36 GNVLI
-41 TAANVDTYVKK
+41 TQQNVDTYVKK

-96 ENDAVKLVDGKSYD
+96 ENDAVKLVDGQSYD

-120 ATFFSKEITFE
+120 ATFYSKEITFE
-131 VPISYTTEQLKSSFN
+131 VPISYTMEQLKSSFN

-158 ETTVQNSLTVN
+158 ETTVQNSLTVK

-182 GKTYTKGR
+182 GKTFTKGR
-190 ESQKINLLAG
+190 ASQKINLLAG
-200 YNTVSGKS
+200 YNAASGKS
-208 LTTANC
+208 LTTADC

-225 AEIKNYQDRFKLPS
+225 SEIKNYQDRLKLPTS
-239 SVFNDKKEQAF
+239 LFNDQKEETF

-264 KNVVDTH
+264 KNTVDTH

-292 QGSGASFAFEDISK
+292 QGSGANFSFTDISK
-306 IDVTLDTS
+306 IDVTLDTT
-314 SETAEVSGIVGILFD
+314 SEKAQVGGIVGILFD
-329 DEALKVGNLSQHVT
+329 DEALKVGNLSQYVT

-374 YVANAA
+374 YVG

>member
-6 TKEILKTIANEMLG
+6 TKEILHTIATEMLG
-20 EDNEIVTE
+20 PDNTIVTE
-28 KLENLQDI
+28 NLENLQDI

-41 TAANVDTYVKK
+41 TQANVDTYVKK

-96 ENDAVKLVDGKSYD
+96 ENDAVKLVDGQSYD

-120 ATFFSKEITFE
+120 ATFYSKEITFE
-131 VPISYTTEQLKSSFN
+131 VPISYTTKQLNSSFN
-146 SESEL
+146 SVSEL

-158 ETTVQNSLTVN
+158 ETTVQNSLTVK

-182 GKTYTKGR
+182 GKTFTKGR
-190 ESQKINLLAG
+190 ASQKINLLAG
-200 YNTVSGKS
+200 YKTASGKE
-208 LTTANC
+208 LTVANC

-225 AEIKNYQDRFKLPS
+225 SEIKNYQDRLKLPS
-239 SVFNDKKEQAF
+239 SLFNDKQEEAF

-264 KNVVDTH
+264 KNTVDTH

-284 SCETVPYW
+284 SSETVPYW
-292 QGSGASFAFEDISK
+292 QGSGANFSFTDISK
-306 IDVTLDTS
+306 IDVTLDS
-314 SETAEVSGIVGILFD
+314 STEKAQVGGIVGILFD
-329 DEALKVGNLSQHVT
+329 DEALKVGNLSQYVT

-365 DLAENFVIF
+365 DLAENFLIF
-374 YVANAA
+374 YVA

>member
-6 TKEILKTIANEMLG
+6 TKEILTTIANEMLG
-20 EDNEIVTE
+20 EENTIVTE
-28 KLENLQDI
+28 NLENLQDI
-36 GNELI
+36 GNVLI
-41 TAANVDTYVKK
+41 TQQNVDTYVKK

-96 ENDAVKLVDGKSYD
+96 ENSAVKLVDGQSYD

-120 ATFFSKEITFE
+120 ATFYSKEITFE
-131 VPISYTTEQLKSSFN
+131 VPISYTREQLNGSFN
-146 SESEL
+146 SVSEL

-158 ETTVQNSLTVN
+158 ETTVQNSLTVK

-190 ESQKINLLAG
+190 ASQKINLLAG
-200 YNTVSGKS
+200 YNAASGKE
-208 LTTANC
+208 LTVANC

-225 AEIKNYQDRFKLPS
+225 SEIKNYQDRLKLPTS
-239 SVFNDKKEQAF
+239 LFNDQKEEAF
-250 TPVQNQKLVLLSDF
+250 TPAQNQKLVLLSDF
-264 KNVVDTH
+264 KNTVDTH

-292 QGSGASFAFEDISK
+292 QGSGANFSFTDISK
-306 IDVTLDTS
+306 IDVTLDTT
-314 SETAEVSGIVGILFD
+314 SEKAQVGGIVGILFD
-329 DEALKVGNLSQHVT
+329 DEALKVGNLNQYVT

-365 DLAENFVIF
+365 DLAENFLIF
-374 YVANAA
+374 YVA

>member
-6 TKEILKTIANEMLG
+6 TKEILKTIATEMLG
-20 EDNEIVTE
+20 ADNTIVTE
-28 KLENLQDI
+28 NLENLQDI

-41 TAANVDTYVKK
+41 TQANVDTYVKK

-96 ENDAVKLVDGKSYD
+96 ENSAVNLVDGQTYD

-120 ATFFSKEITFE
+120 ATFYSKEITFE

-158 ETTVQNSLTVN
+158 ETTVQNSLTVK

-182 GKTYTKGR
+182 GKTFKAGR
-190 ESQKINLLAG
+190 DSQKINLLAG
-200 YNTVSGKS
+200 YNAVSGKT

-239 SVFNDKKEQAF
+239 SVFNDKKEEAF

-264 KNVVDTH
+264 KNTVDTH

-292 QGSGASFAFEDISK
+292 QGSGATFSFADISK
-306 IDVTLDTS
+306 IDVTLDTAK
-314 SETAEVSGIVGILFD
+314 ETAQVNGIVGILFD
-329 DEALKVGNLSQHVT
+329 DEALKVGNLSQYVT

-374 YVANAA
+374 YVA

>member
-6 TKEILKTIANEMLG
+6 TKEILTTIANEMLG
-20 EDNEIVTE
+20 ADNTIVTE
-28 KLENLQDI
+28 NLENLQDI

-41 TAANVDTYVKK
+41 TQQNVDTYVKK

-96 ENDAVKLVDGKSYD
+96 ENDAVKLVDGQSYD

-120 ATFFSKEITFE
+120 ATFYSKEITFE
-131 VPISYTTEQLKSSFN
+131 VPISYTMEQLKSSFN

-158 ETTVQNSLTVN
+158 ETTVQNSLTVK

-190 ESQKINLLAG
+190 ASQKINLLAG
-200 YNTVSGKS
+200 YNAVSGKS
-208 LTTANC
+208 LTTADC

-225 AEIKNYQDRFKLPS
+225 SEIKNYQDRLKLPTS
-239 SVFNDKKEQAF
+239 LFNDQKEETF

-264 KNVVDTH
+264 KNTVDTH

-292 QGSGASFAFEDISK
+292 QGSGKTFSFADISK
-306 IDVTLDTS
+306 IDVTLDTT
-314 SETAEVSGIVGILFD
+314 SEKAQVGGIIGILFD
-329 DEALKVGNLSQHVT
+329 DEALKVGNLSQYVT

-374 YVANAA
+374 YVG

>member
-6 TKEILKTIANEMLG
+6 TKEILTTIANEMLG
-20 EDNEIVTE
+20 ADNTIVTE
-28 KLENLQDI
+28 NLENLQDI
-36 GNELI
+36 GNVLI
-41 TAANVDTYVKK
+41 TQQNVDTYVKK

-96 ENDAVKLVDGKSYD
+96 ENDAVKLVDGQSYD

-120 ATFFSKEITFE
+120 ATFYSKEITFE
-131 VPISYTTEQLKSSFN
+131 VPISYTREQLNSSFN
-146 SESEL
+146 SVSEL

-158 ETTVQNSLTVN
+158 ETTVQNSLTVK

-190 ESQKINLLAG
+190 ASQKINLLAG
-200 YNTVSGKS
+200 YNAASGKE

-225 AEIKNYQDRFKLPS
+225 AEIKNYQDRLKLPS
-239 SVFNDKKEQAF
+239 SIFNDLKEETF
-250 TPVQNQKLVLLSDF
+250 TPAQNQKLVLLSDF
-264 KNVVDTH
+264 KNTVDTH

-284 SCETVPYW
+284 TSETVPYW
-292 QGSGASFAFEDISK
+292 QGSGANFSFADISK
-306 IDVTLDTS
+306 IDVTLDTA
-314 SETAEVSGIVGILFD
+314 SEKAQVGGIIGILFD
-329 DEALKVGNLSQHVT
+329 DEALKVGNLSQYVT

-365 DLAENFVIF
+365 DLAENFLIF
-374 YVANAA
+374 YVA

>member
-6 TKEILKTIANEMLG
+6 TKEILTTIATEMLG
-20 EDNEIVTE
+20 PDNTIVTE
-28 KLENLQDI
+28 NLENLQDI

-41 TAANVDTYVKK
+41 TQQNVDTYVKK

-67 NSTAPSLLV
+67 NSTAPSLLA

-96 ENDAVKLVDGKSYD
+96 ENSAVKLVDGQSYD

-120 ATFFSKEITFE
+120 ATFYSKEITFE
-131 VPISYTTEQLKSSFN
+131 VPISYTREQLNSSFN
-146 SESEL
+146 SVSEL

-158 ETTVQNSLTVN
+158 ETTVQNSLTVK

-182 GKTYTKGR
+182 GKTYTKGLA
-190 ESQKINLLAG
+190 SQKVNLLQG
-200 YNTVSGKS
+200 YNTASGKE
-208 LTTANC
+208 LTVANC

-225 AEIKNYQDRFKLPS
+225 AEIKNYQDRLKLPT
-239 SVFNDKKEQAF
+239 SVFNDKKEEAF
-250 TPVQNQKLVLLSDF
+250 TPAQNQKLVLLSDF
-264 KNVVDTH
+264 KNTVDTH

-292 QGSGASFAFEDISK
+292 QGSGKTFSFADISK
-306 IDVTLDTS
+306 IDVTLDS
-314 SETAEVSGIVGILFD
+314 ASETAKVGGIVGILFD
-329 DEALKVGNLSQHVT
+329 DEALKVGNLNQYVT

-374 YVANAA
+374 YVA

>member
-6 TKEILKTIANEMLG
+6 TKEILTTIANEMLG
-20 EDNEIVTE
+20 EENTIVTE
-28 KLENLQDI
+28 NLENLQDI
-36 GNELI
+36 GNVLI
-41 TAANVDTYVKK
+41 TQQNVDTYVKK

-96 ENDAVKLVDGKSYD
+96 ENDAVKLVDGQSYD

-120 ATFFSKEITFE
+120 ATFYSKEITFE
-131 VPISYTTEQLKSSFN
+131 VPISYTREQLNSSFN
-146 SESEL
+146 SVTEL

-158 ETTVQNSLTVN
+158 ETTVQNSLTVK

-190 ESQKINLLAG
+190 ASQKINLLQG
-200 YNTVSGKS
+200 YNTASGKE
-208 LTTANC
+208 LTVATC
-214 FQDEGFLKYAI
+214 FHDEGFLKYAI
-225 AEIKNYQDRFKLPS
+225 AEIKNYQDRLKLPS
-239 SVFNDKKEQAF
+239 SLFNDKKEEAF
-250 TPVQNQKLVLLSDF
+250 TPAQNQKLVLLSDF
-264 KNVVDTH
+264 KNTVDTH

-292 QGSGASFAFEDISK
+292 QGSGANFSFADISK
-306 IDVTLDTS
+306 IDVTLDTT
-314 SETAEVSGIVGILFD
+314 SEKAQAGGIVGILFD
-329 DEALKVGNLSQHVT
+329 DEALKVGNLNQYVT

-365 DLAENFVIF
+365 DLAENFLIF
-374 YVANAA
+374 YVA

>member
-6 TKEILKTIANEMLG
+6 TKEILKTIATEMLG
-20 EDNEIVTE
+20 ADNTIVTE
-28 KLENLQDI
+28 NLENLQDI
-36 GNELI
+36 GTELI
-41 TAANVDTYVKK
+41 SQANVDTYVKK

-96 ENDAVKLVDGKSYD
+96 ENDSVKLVDGQSYD
-110 QNVFHQPTVS
+110 QNVFHQPTVT
-120 ATFFSKEITFE
+120 ATFYSKEITFE
-131 VPISYTTEQLKSSFN
+131 VPISYTTEQLKGSFN

-158 ETTVQNSLTVN
+158 ETTVQNSLTVK

-182 GKTYTKGR
+182 GKTFTKGL

-200 YNTVSGKS
+200 YNAVSGRS
-208 LTTANC
+208 LTVTNC

-225 AEIKNYQDRFKLPS
+225 AEIKNYQDRLKLPS
-239 SVFNDKKEQAF
+239 SIFNDKKEESF
-250 TPVQNQKLVLLSDF
+250 TPVQHQKLVLLSDF
-264 KNVVDTH
+264 KNAVDTH
-271 LIPVV
+271 LIPVI
-276 QNSENLTL
+276 QNSEHLRL
-284 SCETVPYW
+284 SSETVPYW
-292 QGSGASFAFEDISK
+292 QGSGAKFSFTDISK
-306 IDVTLDTS
+306 IDVTLDNS
-314 SETAEVSGIVGILFD
+314 KEVAKVGGIVGILFD
-329 DEALKVGNLSQHVT
+329 DEALKVGNLSQYVT

-374 YVANAA
+374 YVG

>member
-6 TKEILKTIANEMLG
+6 TKEILTTIATEMLG
-20 EDNEIVTE
+20 PDNTIVTE
-28 KLENLQDI
+28 NLENLQDI

-41 TAANVDTYVKK
+41 TQQNVDTYVKK

-67 NSTAPSLLV
+67 NSTAPSLLA

-96 ENDAVKLVDGKSYD
+96 ENSAVKLVDGQSYD

-120 ATFFSKEITFE
+120 ATFYSKEITFE
-131 VPISYTTEQLKSSFN
+131 VPISYTTKQLTSSFN
-146 SESEL
+146 SVTEL

-158 ETTVQNSLTVN
+158 ETTVQNSLTVK

-182 GKTYTKGR
+182 GKTYTKGLA
-190 ESQKINLLAG
+190 SQKVNLLQG
-200 YNTVSGKS
+200 YNTASGKE
-208 LTTANC
+208 LTVANC

-225 AEIKNYQDRFKLPS
+225 AEIKNYQDRLKLPT
-239 SVFNDKKEQAF
+239 SVFNDKKEEAF
-250 TPVQNQKLVLLSDF
+250 TPAQNQKLVLLSDF
-264 KNVVDTH
+264 KNTVDTH

-292 QGSGASFAFEDISK
+292 QGSGKTFSFADISK
-306 IDVTLDTS
+306 IDVTLDS
-314 SETAEVSGIVGILFD
+314 ASETAKVGGIVGILFD
-329 DEALKVGNLSQHVT
+329 DEALKVGNLNQYVT

-374 YVANAA
+374 YVA